1 MPIPFP
7 LPIRVCIP
15 LPIFG
20 RGYADSPTFSK
31 KTEEFR
37 AQKVQAQQ
45 TESEAKSQV
54 NNRSVGVA
62 EEGALVV
69 KHKCSTSSF
78 IMQHIKKLCYKEC
91 VCITPQQKTIIT
103 VSQPFSY

>member
-1 MPIPFP
+1 MFV
-7 LPIRVCIP
+7 L

-54 NNRSVGVA
+54 NNRSIDVVEERAWIVA
-62 EEGALVV
+62 LE
-69 KHKCSTSSF
+69 STTSSF
-78 IMQHIKKLCYKEC
+78 IM
-91 VCITPQQKTIIT
+91 
-103 VSQPFSY
+103 